1 MKVSDITNRLS
12 EEQKQHLREAKTN
25 EDLDNL
31 LTSDKRLLTED
42 QLGSVAGGT
51 CFLPT
56 DWELETDSKEKGK

>member
-42 QLGSVAGGT
+42 QLGSVAGG
-51 CFLPT
+51 
-56 DWELETDSKEKGK
+56 ESHR